1 MSDAKRQRKDLF
13 EQWVEAGEVENNLA
27 IIQSLSMQGKSMEE
41 IADVFDITRRT
52 LQKLQKEHPALEK
65 AIKAGRLSV
74 VAMCQNKLM
83 ERVSSGDTT
92 AIIYALKVYGGD
104 FFNDR
109 KAVEAKITGTPVSV
123 QPQVQ
128 IYLPER
134 DSEVGDA
141 REKKTEKQVT
151 NQSLFGL
158 SRASRRCFCAL
169 PLIFAF
175 TAARLAAAR
184 HTPSCLSV

>member
-1 MSDAKRQRKDLF
+1 MANEKKRKDLF
-13 EQWVEAGEVENNLA
+13 EQWIESGEVENNLA
-27 IIQSLSMQGKSMEE
+27 IVQSLAMQGKSMDE
-41 IADVFDITRRT
+41 IAKVFDITRRT
-52 LQKLQKEHPALEK
+52 LQNLQKEHAALEK
-65 AIKAGRLSV
+65 AIKNGRLAV

-109 KAVEAKITGTPVSV
+109 KAVEAKITGTPLCV

-134 DSEVGDA
+134 DSEVG
-141 REKKTEKQVT
+141 ENGKKKD
-151 NQSLFGL
+151 
-158 SRASRRCFCAL
+158 
-169 PLIFAF
+169 
-175 TAARLAAAR
+175 
-184 HTPSCLSV
+184 

>member
-1 MSDAKRQRKDLF
+1 MSNEKKRKDLF
-13 EQWVEAGEVENNLA
+13 EQWVESGEVEGNLA
-27 IIQSLSMQGKSMEE
+27 IIQSLSMQGMSMEE
-41 IADVFDITRRT
+41 MASAFGITRRT
-52 LQKLQKEHPALEK
+52 LQKLQKEHPALKK
-65 AIKAGRLSV
+65 AIENGRLTV

-134 DSEVGDA
+134 DGEVDG
-141 REKKTEKQVT
+141 KK
-151 NQSLFGL
+151 
-158 SRASRRCFCAL
+158 
-169 PLIFAF
+169 
-175 TAARLAAAR
+175 
-184 HTPSCLSV
+184 